1 MILKINFFLRLVVA
15 IILIQSLF
23 FKFTGHAQAVHIFS
37 TLGVEP
43 WGRIVLGCIEL
54 IIGVSLLIPKSR
66 TVATLAAMGVMASA
80 LGAHLFTP
88 LCIVVT
94 WEGNSDKGQLFIMAL
109 IAFIFCILCLILDR
123 KIKNTTL

>member
-66 TVATLAAMGVMASA
+66 TVATLAAMGVMAGA

-109 IAFIFCILCLILDR
+109 ITFIFCILCLILDR

>member
-43 WGRIVLGCIEL
+43 WGSIVLGCIEL

-66 TVATLAAMGVMASA
+66 TVATLAAMGVMAGA

-94 WEGNSDKGQLFIMAL
+94 WEGNSDKGQLFIIAL
-109 IAFIFCILCLILDR
+109 ITFIFCILCLILDR